1 VIVRRCDGIAGI
13 HPRLHRSMQPGLP
26 LARCFNSPVA
36 ANERSGQ
43 ERRHAASDVPRRSRV
58 RPSTVRVCDFKLR

>member
-1 VIVRRCDGIAGI
+1 
-13 HPRLHRSMQPGLP
+13 MQPGLP